1 MTSRAVTIRSRT
13 QEAPTKPPTRTTHR
27 AALGAVVALS
37 LAAAVLA
44 TVQGAAAAGAGG
56 PVQDMMFDLQI
67 IPLDGPAAKPFALQ
81 NLDGHRVSLADQKG
95 KVTLL
100 YFWAT
105 W

>member
-27 AALGAVVALS
+27 AALGALIALS

-44 TVQGAAAAGAGG
+44 TAHGAAAAGG
-56 PVQDMMFDLQI
+56 PVQDMMVDLQI
-67 IPLDGPAAKPFALQ
+67 IPLDGAAAKPFALQ
-81 NLDGHRVSLADQKG
+81 NLDGRRVSLADQKG